1 MGDIMKYDK
10 IINIA
15 IGKSRKELNYVNLK
29 LPYSEFIDK
38 YIKNTIYTNETYN
51 EYINFPKDIQDNIKD
66 VGGFVG
72 GILKDGKRR
81 KDTILNRSLITLDV
95 DFGYEGMIEDLEK
108 NIDLGMCLYTTHKHT
123 KKSPR
128 F

>member
-10 IINIA
+10 IINVA

-38 YIKNTIYTNETYN
+38 YIKNTKYTNETYK

-72 GILKDGKRR
+72 GNLKDGKRDR
-81 KDTILNRSLITLDV
+81 KSV
-95 DFGYEGMIEDLEK
+95 V
-108 NIDLGMCLYTTHKHT
+108 
-123 KKSPR
+123 
-128 F
+128 